1 MNNKKEKRDFPTR
14 KISESFLEF
23 SMPMIEALGEN
34 PTRRE
39 IEKILQVTYT
49 VWNSTIIDKVNK
61 NSKLISMLRESVK
74 NDFGATSIIENLISR
89 KNEKFYD
96 DLRLIGEYKLKE
108 EREEWRLQV
117 EAKDPFL
124 TR

>member
-1 MNNKKEKRDFPTR
+1 MNNNKEKRNFPTR

-34 PTRRE
+34 PSRRE
-39 IEKILQVTYT
+39 IEKILQVTYA
-49 VWNSTIIDKVNK
+49 VWNSIIIDKVNK

-74 NDFGATSIIENLISR
+74 NDFGASSIIENLISR
-89 KNEKFYD
+89 KHEIFYD
-96 DLRLIGEYKLKE
+96 DFRLIGDYKLKK

-117 EAKDPFL
+117 EARDPFL
-124 TR
+124 TK